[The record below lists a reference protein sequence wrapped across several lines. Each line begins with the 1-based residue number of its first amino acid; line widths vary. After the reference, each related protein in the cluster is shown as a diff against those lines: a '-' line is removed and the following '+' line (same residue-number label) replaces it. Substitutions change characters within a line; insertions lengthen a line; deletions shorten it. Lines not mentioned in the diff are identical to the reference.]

1 MSGICYI
8 FGGFPCN
15 SEFYHAVNNDDIV
28 ISADGG
34 YKLACSLGVKSN
46 IVLGDFDTLNEEIT
60 APDVRKYPP
69 EKDDTDL
76 MIAIKTGIS
85 IGYHSFVIYGSL
97 GGRIDHTVAA
107 IQSLEYLSER
117 GINGELISDN
127 ETINIQMPGQREYK
141 RENFK
146 YISVFSLAEASV
158 VSYEDLKYPLDNYT
172 ITQSFPIGVSN
183 EFISEICRIDL
194 KSGKL
199 LVIRTKSDK

>member
-1 MSGICYI
+1 MSGKCYI

-15 SEFYHAVNNDDIV
+15 SEFDHAIGDKDIV

-46 IVLGDFDTLNEEIT
+46 IVLGDFDTLNEEIVDS
-60 APDVRKYPP
+60 DVRKYPP

-85 IGYHSFVIYGSL
+85 MGYSYFVIYGAL
-97 GGRIDHTVAA
+97 GGRIDHTIAA

-117 GINGELISDN
+117 NMDGVLVSDN
-127 ETINIQMPGQREYK
+127 ETINIQMPGKCEYK
-141 RENFK
+141 KDNFK
-146 YISVFSLAEASV
+146 YISVFSLDEASV
-158 VSYEDLKYPLDNYT
+158 VSYEGLKYSLDNYT
-172 ITQSFPIGVSN
+172 ITQSFPIGISN
-183 EFISEICRIDL
+183 EFISETGRIDL

>member
-141 RENFK
+141 SENFK

-158 VSYEDLKYPLDNYT
+158 VSYEGLKYPLDNYT
-172 ITQSFPIGVSN
+172 ITQSFPIGVSK